1 MAEVRHGLRREIVDE
16 DARDRLLAAHTR
28 LGLDGLLGAARRATG
43 WAARLGLR
51 RDPAVPRTRRMTRI
65 RSTAPAATHTLRWH
79 RLDDWSQRWWPQGIE
94 VIRRDGRR
102 VLLVSWY
109 AQKRRGASQGS
120 RLSIVDL
127 DVRRPRYW
135 NVLLVNAVTDDA
147 ASGGVRFEP
156 VEVHAGGIAVTGDR
170 LLVAAASGGLREFRL
185 GDLLLLGGSGRA
197 RAGIPWAAGRL
208 PFGHRI
214 VLPQHRAYSSL
225 GARGRLRFSFISLE
239 SGKAGGTA
247 DVGTGTG
254 TGTAGAYLVAGEFS
268 STPAGGRLL
277 RIPLD
282 ADALLDGCG
291 ADDEPD
297 RIPIDDVHQP
307 GLRGLQGAVVVD
319 GTWFLTSTNG
329 DRRDGDLWVGGV
341 GDSAIGTG
349 APPASAAAAP
359 SVAHDDRAAELEIVG
374 GFVRHR
380 EVLPSGPEDIAV
392 DPDRRRLW
400 THSEWPGRRRVVA
413 LDLRRWTR
421 S

>member
-1 MAEVRHGLRREIVDE
+1 MAQVRHGLRREIADD

-28 LGLDGLLGAARRATG
+28 LGLDGLLASGRQAAGASALL
-43 WAARLGLR
+43 ARLGWR
-51 RDPAVPRTRRMTRI
+51 RSDGLPRPRRMSRI
-65 RSTAPAATHTLRWH
+65 RSTAPAATHTLRWQW
-79 RLDDWSQRWWPQGIE
+79 LDDRSQRWWPQGIE
-94 VIRRDGRR
+94 VIRHEGRR
-102 VLLVSWY
+102 VLLVSWF

-135 NVLLVNAVTDDA
+135 NVLLVHAVVDEA
-147 ASGGVRFEP
+147 APSGVRFEP
-156 VEVHAGGIAVTGDR
+156 VEVHAGGIAFTGDR

-185 GDLLLLGGSGRA
+185 GDLLLLDGSGRA
-197 RAGIPWAAGRL
+197 GAGIPWAAGRL
-208 PFGHRI
+208 PFGHRL
-214 VLPQHRAYSSL
+214 VLPQHRSYSSL

-239 SGKAGGTA
+239 SGKPGGTA
-247 DVGTGTG
+247 DGGTG
-254 TGTAGAYLVAGEFS
+254 TGTAGAFLVAGEFS
-268 STPAGGRLL
+268 STPEGGRLL

-329 DRRDGDLWVGGV
+329 DRRGGDLWVGGV
-341 GDSAIGTG
+341 GDG
-349 APPASAAAAP
+349 AVRRAAA
-359 SVAHDDRAAELEIVG
+359 DDRAAELEIVG

-413 LDLRRWTR
+413 LDLRRWMR